1 MDLEQTINGLL
12 SKNEQLEQE
21 NNLLKSMFSV
31 VQENADLWRARMHG
45 FNNDAFEELPVCTFP
60 GRHPP
65 SLLQNTSNERQFRK
79 DFQQT
84 RLIHEQRTSSP
95 VDFKSFLQSS
105 VHTDTSE
112 KAEIQTCQADFP
124 LEVKG
129 PYRLL
134 GEIAYQL
141 DRRILSH
148 VFQSHRRLYG
158 FTLLNFQEKIKEVST
173 HPLTGKV
180 DEGYQLHLT
189 QRYADLMERLNQ
201 LGYKLKLHPSFTEF
215 IVNAY
220 GILKERPGEN
230 STQTI
235 DYNNSDFLR
244 KQIMTTAPRKL
255 QRDLL
260 LVLAC
265 LCNMAEED
273 GRPLL
278 LW

>member
-21 NNLLKSMFSV
+21 NKLMKSVFNV
-31 VQENADLWRARMHG
+31 VQENTDLWRARMQS
-45 FNNDAFEELPVCTFP
+45 FNNDAFEELP
-60 GRHPP
+60 GRHPS
-65 SLLQNTSNERQFRK
+65 SLWPNTSNERQFRK
-79 DFQQT
+79 DLQQT
-84 RLIHEQRTSSP
+84 RLRHEKRTSSP
-95 VDFKSFLQSS
+95 VDFKSFLQTS
-105 VHTDTSE
+105 VHTDTCE
-112 KAEIQTCQADFP
+112 KAEIQSCQADFP

-158 FTLLNFQEKIKEVST
+158 FTLLNFPEKIREVST

-180 DEGYQLHLT
+180 DEGYLLHIT

-201 LGYKLKLHPSFTEF
+201 LGYRTKLHPSFSEF
-215 IVNAY
+215 IVNTY
-220 GILKERPGEN
+220 GILKERPSEN
-230 STQTI
+230 CMDTV

-244 KQIMTTAPRKL
+244 KLIMTTAPSKL

-260 LVLAC
+260 LVLTC
-265 LCNMAEED
+265 LCDMAEKD
-273 GRPLL
+273 GKPLL

>member
-21 NNLLKSMFSV
+21 NNLLKSVFNV
-31 VQENADLWRARMHG
+31 VQENADLWRARMQG
-45 FNNDAFEELPVCTFP
+45 FNNDALEELPVCSFP
-60 GRHPP
+60 GRHPS
-65 SLLQNTSNERQFRK
+65 SLGPNTSNERQFRK
-79 DFQQT
+79 DLQQT

-95 VDFKSFLQSS
+95 VDFKSFLQTS
-105 VHTDTSE
+105 VHTDTCE
-112 KAEIQTCQADFP
+112 KAEIQSCQADFP
-124 LEVKG
+124 LVVKG

-158 FTLLNFQEKIKEVST
+158 FTLLNFPEKIREVST

-180 DEGYQLHLT
+180 DEGYLLHIN

-201 LGYKLKLHPSFTEF
+201 LGYKIKLHPSFTEF
-215 IVNAY
+215 IVNTY
-220 GILKERPGEN
+220 GILKERPSEN
-230 STQTI
+230 GMETV

-244 KQIMTTAPRKL
+244 KLIMTTAPRKL

-260 LVLAC
+260 LVLTC
-265 LCNMAEED
+265 LCDMAEKD
-273 GRPLL
+273 GKPLL